1 MNWAKK
7 LEELGLESPGREE
20 AVKATLEF
28 IAHKKQISKDRVKN
42 KGKGGRKK
50 R

>member
-1 MNWAKK
+1 MDWARK
-7 LEELGLESPGREE
+7 LAELGLESPGREE

-28 IAHKKQISKDRVKN
+28 IAHKKLIEKNRVKN

>member
-20 AVKATLEF
+20 AVRATLET
-28 IAHKKQISKDRVKN
+28 IARKKQIEKARQDN